1 MINVHT
7 IDLDYDDYQKLLSN
21 SYLIMQPGSIVE
33 QDFVLFRRLQQ
44 ETTPEDSGVEVQ
56 NEDDQYTGE
65 YRMTQIMKIETD
77 DGLKEGYA
85 IVTMTMY

>member
-1 MINVHT
+1 MVNVHT
-7 IDLDYDDYQKLLSN
+7 IDLDYDDYQKMLSN
-21 SYLIMQPGSIVE
+21 SYLIMQPDSIVE

-44 ETTPEDSGVEVQ
+44 TQQDPEIEIQ

-65 YRMTQIMKIETD
+65 YRMTQIMRIETD

>member
-1 MINVHT
+1 MVNVHT
-7 IDLDYDDYQKLLSN
+7 IDLDYDDYQKMLSN
-21 SYLIMQPGSIVE
+21 SYLIMQPSSIVE

-44 ETTPEDSGVEVQ
+44 TQQDPEIEVQ

-65 YRMTQIMKIETD
+65 YRMTQIMRIETD

>member
-1 MINVHT
+1 MVNVHT
-7 IDLDYDDYQKLLSN
+7 IDLDYDDYQKMLSK
-21 SYLIMQPGSIVE
+21 SYMIMQPNTIVE

-44 ETTPEDSGVEVQ
+44 TQQDPEIEVQ

-65 YRMTQIMKIETD
+65 YRMSQIMKIETD

>member
-7 IDLDYDDYQKLLSN
+7 IDLDYDEYLKMLSN
-21 SYLIMQPGSIVE
+21 SYLIMQPGSVVE

-44 ETTPEDSGVEVQ
+44 VQQDSQIEVQ

-77 DGLKEGYA
+77 DGLKEGYS
-85 IVTMTMY
+85 IVTMVMY

>member
-1 MINVHT
+1 MVNVHT
-7 IDLDYDDYQKLLSN
+7 IDLDYDDYQKMLSN
-21 SYLIMQPGSIVE
+21 SYLIMQPDSIVE

-44 ETTPEDSGVEVQ
+44 TQQDPEIEIP

-65 YRMTQIMKIETD
+65 YRMTQIMRIETD

>member
-7 IDLDYDDYQKLLSN
+7 IDLDYDDFQKMLSN

-44 ETTPEDSGVEVQ
+44 TQQDPEIEVQ

-65 YRMTQIMKIETD
+65 YRMNQIMKIETD

>member
-1 MINVHT
+1 MVNVHT
-7 IDLDYDDYQKLLSN
+7 IDLDYDDYQKMLSN
-21 SYLIMQPGSIVE
+21 SYLIMQPDAIVE

-44 ETTPEDSGVEVQ
+44 TQQEPEIEVQ

-85 IVTMTMY
+85 IVTMMMY

>member
-1 MINVHT
+1 MVNVHT

-21 SYLIMQPGSIVE
+21 SYLIMQPNTIVE

-44 ETTPEDSGVEVQ
+44 AQQDPEIEVQ
-56 NEDDQYTGE
+56 NEDNQYTGE

-85 IVTMTMY
+85 IVTTVMY

>member
-1 MINVHT
+1 MVNVHT
-7 IDLDYDDYQKLLSN
+7 IDLDYDDYQKMLSN
-21 SYLIMQPGSIVE
+21 SYLIMQPSSIVE

-44 ETTPEDSGVEVQ
+44 TQQDPEIEVQ

-85 IVTMTMY
+85 IVTMMMY

>member
-1 MINVHT
+1 MVNVHT
-7 IDLDYDDYQKLLSN
+7 IDLDYDDYQKMLSN
-21 SYLIMQPGSIVE
+21 SYLIMQPNTIVE

-44 ETTPEDSGVEVQ
+44 TQQDPEIETQ

-65 YRMTQIMKIETD
+65 YRMAQIMKIETD

>member
-1 MINVHT
+1 MVNVHT
-7 IDLDYDDYQKLLSN
+7 IDLDYDDYQKMLSN
-21 SYLIMQPGSIVE
+21 SYLIMQPNTIVE

-44 ETTPEDSGVEVQ
+44 TQQNLEIETQ